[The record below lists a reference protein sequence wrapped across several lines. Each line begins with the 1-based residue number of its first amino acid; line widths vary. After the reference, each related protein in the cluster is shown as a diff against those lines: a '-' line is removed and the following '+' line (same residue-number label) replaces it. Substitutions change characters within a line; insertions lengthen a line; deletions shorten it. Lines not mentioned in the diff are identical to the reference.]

1 MKNILLLVHDD
12 AGQESRL
19 QTALD
24 LVRALG
30 GHLTCVDVAMMPAV
44 AGDLYDGGYGGA
56 MLLADE
62 REREDGNKRRIEA
75 RLVQEDV
82 PWNWIDTTG
91 NAADC
96 VIDASGLADLIVAN
110 RKLDAMPHP
119 DMRDITSR
127 ILMHV
132 RKPVVAVPDSLR
144 RFDMERALIAW
155 DGQESVAATM
165 RACVPLLKLARDVR
179 IWTAPRSRSASNAEE
194 AAEYLSRHGIGSE
207 VRFVIDDGLRSIDT
221 CIMDEC
227 AQWKPG
233 YVLMGAYNHGR
244 LVQAF
249 GGVTKRM
256 LANSAVP
263 LILGH

>member
-12 AGQESRL
+12 EGQESRL

-44 AGDLYDGGYGGA
+44 AEDLYDGGYGGA

-75 RLVQEDV
+75 RLVHEDV

-96 VIDASGLADLIVAN
+96 VIDAATLADLIVAN
-110 RKLDAMPHP
+110 RKLDAMPYP

-127 ILMHV
+127 IVTHV
-132 RKPVVAVPDSLR
+132 HKPVVAVPDNLR
-144 RFDMERALIAW
+144 RFDMGRALIAW
-155 DGQESVAATM
+155 DGRESVAATM
-165 RACVPLLKLARDVR
+165 RACVPLLKLASDVR
-179 IWTAPRSRSASNAEE
+179 IWAAHRSGSASNAEE
-194 AAEYLSRHGIGSE
+194 AAEYLSRHGIGTE
-207 VRFVIDDGLRSIDT
+207 VRFVIDDGLRTVDT
-221 CIMDEC
+221 RIMDEC

-244 LVQAF
+244 IMQSF
-249 GGVTKRM
+249 GGITKRM
-256 LANSAVP
+256 LAHCTVP
-263 LILGH
+263 LVLGH